1 MKMALLHNRPVRA
14 ELCLRPADYCCPDCG
29 QRLILCRGTKK
40 AAYFAHYKSEDCGSS
55 EGETP

>member
-40 AAYFAHYKSEDCGSS
+40 AAYFAHYLKCQIKLERN
-55 EGETP
+55 